1 MKIYKNNQE
10 VFDIIWHKFVVNKQ
24 PRNISGARCVYEHPG
39 CFIGCL
45 LTARDARML
54 DNRKDKQGQY
64 YTISIRA
71 ILQPYAFEEKKE
83 KVEMNTMDKDGEE
96 GAKTFV
102 SAGSDMSKGHSKGQA
117 KANYSEEAKNEK
129 ETAEA
134 IAKAIQLP
142 ERFENQKAM
151 LKFILMNVVR

>member
-24 PRNISGARCVYEHPG
+24 QRNISRGRCIYEHPG

-64 YTISIRA
+64 YIVSIRA

-83 KVEMNTMDKDGEE
+83 KVKVFQRVRD
-96 GAKTFV
+96 
-102 SAGSDMSKGHSKGQA
+102 Q
-117 KANYSEEAKNEK
+117 
-129 ETAEA
+129 
-134 IAKAIQLP
+134 
-142 ERFENQKAM
+142 FENCNPNFLIELQHIHDENMAEKWRQKLIELAETYG
-151 LKFILMNVVR
+151 LTVQLNLEV

>member
-24 PRNISGARCVYEHPG
+24 PRNISRARCVYEHPG

-83 KVEMNTMDKDGEE
+83 KVKVFQRIRD
-96 GAKTFV
+96 
-102 SAGSDMSKGHSKGQA
+102 Q
-117 KANYSEEAKNEK
+117 
-129 ETAEA
+129 
-134 IAKAIQLP
+134 
-142 ERFENQKAM
+142 FENCNPNFLIELQYIHDENMAEKWRQKLIELAETYG
-151 LKFILMNVVR
+151 LTVQLNLEV